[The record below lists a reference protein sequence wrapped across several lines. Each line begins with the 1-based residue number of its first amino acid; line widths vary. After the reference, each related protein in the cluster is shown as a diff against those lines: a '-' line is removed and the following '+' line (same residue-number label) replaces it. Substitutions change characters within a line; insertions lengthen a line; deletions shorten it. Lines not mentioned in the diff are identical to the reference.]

1 MYVLKGAGGVS
12 KWTDEGGVMA
22 YAEKVLA
29 KVRKRQGGLLQQL

>member
-1 MYVLKGAGGVS
+1 VLKGTGGVS